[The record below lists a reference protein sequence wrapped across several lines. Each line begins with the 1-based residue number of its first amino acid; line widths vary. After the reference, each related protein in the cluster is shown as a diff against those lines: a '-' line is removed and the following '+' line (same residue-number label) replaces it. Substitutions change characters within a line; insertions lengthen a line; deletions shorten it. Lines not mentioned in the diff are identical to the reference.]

1 MTATAFRADPGIP
14 GPGAAGSEPDDHA
27 GIYRYDDL
35 DRRFVAERVEQFSK
49 QVARRLA
56 GELTEDEFKP
66 LRLMNGLYLQ
76 LHAYMLRI
84 AVPYGVLTTTQF
96 RKLSEIGRK
105 YDKGYGHFTT
115 RQNLQFNWIK
125 LEDTPAILGELAEVD
140 MHALQ
145 TSGNCVRNVT
155 TDQFVGA
162 SADEIVDGRVY
173 AEILRQWTIAHPE
186 FTYLPRKF
194 KIAIMGSDSDRAAIR
209 THDVGVIAKRN
220 EAGETGFTFY
230 VGGGLGRSPFVGK
243 LVREWVPEQDFAA
256 YLEAILRV
264 YNQYGRRDNIYKA
277 RIKILVHQLGID
289 KFKAE
294 VEEEFDRLPR
304 PKFTLAPEIV
314 EGIRARFASPGL
326 ETLPAESAE
335 FERRKSENVE
345 FARWATVNLAA
356 HKAPGYAIVSV
367 SLKPAG
373 GIPGDITSEQM
384 DTLADLADRYSF
396 GEIRVTHAQNLV
408 LAHVRKDDLFDLWRQ
423 LDAIGLATANIGLI
437 GDIIAC
443 PGLDYCALANARSI
457 PLAQAI
463 SARFADP
470 ARQQAIGELGIKISG
485 CINAC
490 GHHHVGHI
498 GILGVDKRGEERYQI
513 TIGGDAT
520 LTTAIGDIIGP
531 AVTEEAAVD
540 AIDTMVEIYLANR
553 TEGERF
559 LDTIRRIGHGP
570 FKESIYAAD

>member
-1 MTATAFRADPGIP
+1 MNHIAPGRN
-14 GPGAAGSEPDDHA
+14 AGVY
-27 GIYRYDDL
+27 GYDEI
-35 DRRFVAERVEQFSK
+35 DRRFVAERVEQFRA
-49 QVARRLA
+49 QVARRLS
-56 GELTEDEFKP
+56 GELTEEEFKP

-84 AVPYGVLTTTQF
+84 AVPYGVMTSRQM
-96 RKLSEIGRK
+96 RKLAEIGRK

-125 LEDTPAILGELAEVD
+125 LEDTPAILHELAEVD

-162 SADEIVDGRVY
+162 ARDEVVDGRVY
-173 AEILRQWTIAHPE
+173 AEILRQWTTLHPE

-194 KIAIMGSDSDRAAIR
+194 KIAIMGSDADRAAIR
-209 THDVGVIAKRN
+209 VHDVGVFAKRN
-220 EAGETGFTFY
+220 ERGEVGFTFY
-230 VGGGLGRSPFVGK
+230 VGGGLGRSPFIGK
-243 LVREWVPEQDFAA
+243 LIRDWVPEEDFVA

-277 RIKILVHQLGID
+277 RIKILVHELGQE
-289 KFKAE
+289 KFTRE
-294 VEEEFDRLPR
+294 VEEEFARLR
-304 PKFTLAPEIV
+304 GPKYRLAPEIV
-314 EGIRARFASPGL
+314 TEIRRRFGGPAF
-326 ETLPAESAE
+326 ETLIDEPESFRAA
-335 FERRKSENVE
+335 KAANPD
-345 FARWATVNLAA
+345 FARWVAVNVTA
-356 HKAPGYAIVSV
+356 HKVPGYAAATV

-373 GIPGDITSEQM
+373 GIPGDATSEQM
-384 DTLADLADRYSF
+384 ELVADLADAHSF
-396 GEIRVTHAQNLV
+396 GEIRVSHAQNLV
-408 LAHVRKDDLFDLWRQ
+408 LAHVRQDALFTLWTA
-423 LDAIGLATANIGLI
+423 LEANGLGTPNAGLI

-490 GHHHVGHI
+490 GHHHVGAI
-498 GILGVDKRGEERYQI
+498 GILGVDKKGEEFYQI
-513 TIGGDAT
+513 TVGGDPT
-520 LTTAIGDIIGP
+520 LTTAIGDILGP
-531 AVTEEAAVD
+531 AVTADETVD
-540 AIDTMVEIYLANR
+540 AIEAIVEVYLSNR
-553 TEGERF
+553 HDGERF
-559 LDTIRRIGHGP
+559 IDTLKRVGHGP
-570 FKESIYAAD
+570 FKERVYAAH